1 MTTVTLAPEIVI
13 GGVDTHADIHVA
25 AACDPLGKVLGTKA
39 FPTTPAGYR
48 DLLVFLT
55 GFGEVHSVGVE
66 GTGSYGGLVTSP
78 GRPRHR
84 SPARPA

>member
-25 AACDPLGKVLGTKA
+25 AACDQLGKVLGTKA

-48 DLLVFLT
+48 DLLAFLT
-55 GFGEVHSVGVE
+55 GFGEVAVRRGGGHRVLWLR
-66 GTGSYGGLVTSP
+66 TGPPP
-78 GRPRHR
+78 GRPNR
-84 SPARPA
+84 SRCLR